1 MSQQLKEKKDLENQP
16 PSKVAKSALVTMIGG
31 GEKKGGG
38 NQKEIQPPEEKS
50 SEYMTE
56 EDLGDFFEEESGN
69 GFGEGIYLLVYRDK
83 KLCF

>member
-16 PSKVAKSALVTMIGG
+16 PSKVAKSALVTMTGG

-38 NQKEIQPPEEKS
+38 DNQKEIQTPRE

-56 EDLGDFFEEESGN
+56 EDLGDFFEEESSN
-69 GFGEGIYLLVYRDK
+69 GFGKGLLSV
-83 KLCF
+83 